1 MVWVHDAVHDLTAA
15 CIHAHQQGPS
25 YMHTSWCSCVSTSE
39 SNSSLS
45 ASQFILGDSQGHDSD
60 MALQTHEKLAYMHQ
74 RLLPQACS
82 LCTQDVNL
90 GRGAILPFVLQL
102 RLAGRNI
109 FNRFL
114 RACGPLAVAT
124 SMCLLVSRFL
134 SGSYQGPT
142 AQGDISIITT

>member
-1 MVWVHDAVHDLTAA
+1 
-15 CIHAHQQGPS
+15 
-25 YMHTSWCSCVSTSE
+25 
-39 SNSSLS
+39 
-45 ASQFILGDSQGHDSD
+45 
-60 MALQTHEKLAYMHQ
+60 MALQTHEKLACMHQ

-90 GRGAILPFVLQL
+90 GWGAILPFVLQL

-109 FNRFL
+109 FDRFL

-142 AQGDISIITT
+142 AQGDISIITTRVVCYLLVRYNITFHAIFCTLHDYTCVCN